1 MTSGPRSININKSY
15 ETVTDGLQKRFDMGE
30 KDGADASTASIQ
42 VGGGTISDREL
53 LSQLKAGAG
62 DEFLAS
68 MARRKA
74 ALAIAARHKIEVTDE
89 EIDAAASR
97 FFVDQNL
104 FEPEQEKQWR
114 ESRLIDESALQELA
128 RENAIIERARLE
140 VVSDELVRTQFSREH
155 HGYARAVAEVYEF
168 TTTGL
173 AREFILDVREN
184 EFSPRGGYRRELDR
198 QEAPEEIAAQLFS
211 AEPGEL
217 FGPLEN
223 DDGGFIVYLLRDRRN
238 AELDDDLAEE
248 IRGRLFAELIEAE
261 LARDP
266 LKFLK

>member
-1 MTSGPRSININKSY
+1 MGNKD
-15 ETVTDGLQKRFDMGE
+15 EV
-30 KDGADASTASIQ
+30 DASAAFIQ
-42 VGGGTISDREL
+42 VVDGTISESDL
-53 LSQLKAGAG
+53 LFQLKVGAG
-62 DEFLAS
+62 DEFLATI
-68 MARRKA
+68 ARRKA
-74 ALAIAARHKIEVTDE
+74 ALAIAARHNIDVTDE

-97 FFVDQNL
+97 FFVDQNI

-114 ESRLIDESALQELA
+114 ESRLIDESALHDFA

-140 VVSDELVRTQFSREH
+140 VISDELVRTQFSRDH

-184 EFSPRGGYRRELDR
+184 EFLPRGGYRRELGR
-198 QEAPEEIAAQLFS
+198 QEAPEEIAAELFA

-217 FGPLEN
+217 VGPLEN
-223 DDGGFIVYLLRDRRN
+223 DDGAFIVYLLRDRQD
-238 AELDDDLAEE
+238 AELDDDLAAE
-248 IRGRLFAELIEAE
+248 IRGRLFDELIESE

-266 LKFLK
+266 IQFLK